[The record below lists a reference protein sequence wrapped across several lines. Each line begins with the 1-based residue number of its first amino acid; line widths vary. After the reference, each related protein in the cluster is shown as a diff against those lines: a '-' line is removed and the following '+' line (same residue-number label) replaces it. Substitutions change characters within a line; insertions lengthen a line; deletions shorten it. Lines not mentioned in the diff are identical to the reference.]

1 MSYKNLETT
10 LSEGIIT
17 IEISREAKLNALN
30 GATLD
35 EIKDVIDRLSQNSE
49 LKAAIITGAGSK
61 AFVAGADISEF
72 QELNETDAHKFSV
85 RGQAIFSLIE
95 NCHKPIIAVVNGFAL
110 GDRKSTRLNPSH
122 PSRSRMPSSA

>member
-95 NCHKPIIAVVNGFAL
+95 NCHKP
-110 GDRKSTRLNPSH
+110 S
-122 PSRSRMPSSA
+122 